1 MSKLHRGNI
10 TRAILLKHLV
20 EGICKITFIKKDG
33 SFRNAY
39 CTLHGDLVPS
49 NFEKS
54 IEKIFLPDAR
64 QEILP
69 FWDMVEGKWKSFYVD
84 KVELFITADELKKDL
99 PPNLLKKEEE
109 AEGDTLQL
117 VDKNQQKMMDAQS
130 EKQMKSIDHQRK
142 EKDVDPVNR
151 KKVARVNRPVNT
163 RSNITN
169 LKEKQKENLDKAR
182 TVINRLRS
190 EAEKRRK

>member
-1 MSKLHRGNI
+1 
-10 TRAILLKHLV
+10 
-20 EGICKITFIKKDG
+20 
-33 SFRNAY
+33 
-39 CTLHGDLVPS
+39 
-49 NFEKS
+49 
-54 IEKIFLPDAR
+54 
-64 QEILP
+64 
-69 FWDMVEGKWKSFYVD
+69 MVEGKWKSFYVD

-109 AEGDTLQL
+109 AEGDTRQL

-151 KKVARVNRPVNT
+151 KKVARVNRPAKT